1 MGHPRRFGHL
11 LVMSGLRVTSEVAVI
26 RSPRGEAGA
35 SGNALT
41 HGHVIDELRE
51 TAFMTQKCPLAGLFP
66 MARWVAAGPENA
78 PVNSPAS
85 ANGMASQRLRPMKEG
100 HDVAA

>member
-41 HGHVIDELRE
+41 HGHVIDELRI
-51 TAFMTQKCPLAGLFP
+51 C
-66 MARWVAAGPENA
+66 ARPPRFVAELHH
-78 PVNSPAS
+78 VI
-85 ANGMASQRLRPMKEG
+85 L
-100 HDVAA
+100 